1 MKRMS
6 GTLNGCRTSRAVNH
20 RRKLL
25 VSAVAA
31 LMLPM
36 AVGATL
42 LNAKDITKVEKFQD
56 REYVKVANKWYHK
69 VSEKRAFEVMPDV
82 VTVKLKS
89 DAKEKKAAFLK
100 EHKKIRENKLG
111 FVDIK
116 VPEGMDPLEFAK
128 LLQQR
133 TDVEVA
139 EVNTIGEYTLIPD
152 DTDFGDQWDLDN
164 TGQTGGT
171 ADADIDAPEAWD
183 IAIGDGSVV
192 VGVLDSGTEYDHE
205 DLECN
210 IWVNPGE
217 DLDGDGAVGDFLDDE
232 NGVDDDSN
240 GFIDDL
246 MGWDF
251 GSGDNDPAPIDNS
264 HGTHVAGI
272 VAACGGNAQ
281 GVIGIGGGFG
291 AGTGVLMMP
300 VAVGNAAPDGSV
312 LDDAI
317 IYATDNGAW
326 VITMS
331 LSVGS
336 SAAIDAALDYAHDTM
351 GVFIN
356 NASGNDTAAVGYPA
370 THPDV
375 MAVGSTDHN
384 DDRAGTSNFGPEL
397 EIVAPG
403 VTILSTIR
411 GDAYDYMSGTS
422 MASPHVAG
430 TAALML
436 SVAPAA
442 TNEEVRT
449 CLQNTAEDQVGNPA
463 QDTFGPDDYYGFGRL
478 NAADA
483 LVCIAP
489 NFPPVCD
496 ANGPYTA
503 ECGLGTALDGTG
515 SSDPDDDPLTFA
527 WTGPFTPSPAS
538 SATPT
543 VVFPSPTGNKTVMLA
558 VDDGI
563 AVPQQCTA
571 DVTVQDTMPPSL
583 TAPADVTA
591 ECQSPD
597 GTSVSLGKA
606 TVSDACDTSVEVSND
621 APAVFPL
628 GTTTVVW
635 TAKDGDNNSSS
646 ADQSVTVE
654 DSLVPVIAC
663 NSPATIVP
671 PDAPI
676 SFIASAVDQCEGSIT
691 PQLVA
696 YDCFAYTKKGMRID
710 KTESCV
716 VVLNGHTVSILDS
729 GGVNTTIAWTVS
741 ATDSSGNTATENCSV
756 AVIKP

>member
-1 MKRMS
+1 
-6 GTLNGCRTSRAVNH
+6 
-20 RRKLL
+20 

-36 AVGATL
+36 AVGAAS
-42 LNAKDITKVEKFQD
+42 LNAKDITKVEKFQE

-69 VSEKRAFEVMPDV
+69 VSEKRAFEVMENV
-82 VTVKLKS
+82 VTVKFKS
-89 DAKEKKAAFLK
+89 DAKENKAAFLK
-100 EHKKIRENKLG
+100 EHKKVRENKLG
-111 FVDIK
+111 FVDIE
-116 VPEGMDPLEFAK
+116 VPKGMDPLEFAK

-133 TDVEVA
+133 TDVEIA
-139 EVNTIGEYTLIPD
+139 EVNTFGEYELIPN

-183 IAIGDGSVV
+183 ITTGDGSVV
-192 VGVLDSGTEYDHE
+192 VGVLDSGTEYDHQ

-217 DLDGDGAVGDFLDDE
+217 DLDGDGVVGDFTDDA
-232 NGVDDDSN
+232 NGADDDGN

-246 MGWDF
+246 IGWDF
-251 GSGDNDPAPIDNS
+251 GSGDNDPAPISNS

-272 VAACGGNAQ
+272 VAACGDNAQ

-291 AGTGVLMMP
+291 AGTGVRMMP
-300 VAVGNAAPDGSV
+300 VAVGNAAPDGSI

-317 IYATDNGAW
+317 IYAADNGAQ

-336 SAAIDAALDYAHDTM
+336 TTAIDAALDYAHDTM

-356 NASGNDTAAVGYPA
+356 NASGNDNGAVGYPA

-384 DDRAGTSNFGPEL
+384 DDRAGSSNFGPEL

-403 VTILSTIR
+403 VSIWSTIT
-411 GDAYDYMSGTS
+411 GDAYGFMSGTS

-436 SVAPAA
+436 SIAPAA

-449 CLQNTAEDQVGNPA
+449 CLQDTAEDQVGDPA
-463 QDTFGPDDYYGFGRL
+463 QDTAGRDNYYGFGRL

-489 NFPPVCD
+489 NLPPVCD

-503 ECGLGTALDGTG
+503 ECGFGTTLDGTG
-515 SSDPDDDPLTFA
+515 SSDPDGDSLTFE
-527 WTGPFTPSPAS
+527 WTGPFIGS
-538 SATPT
+538 SASGATPM
-543 VVFPSPTGNKTVMLA
+543 VMFSSPTGNKTVTLA
-558 VDDGI
+558 VDDGL
-563 AVPQQCTA
+563 ADPQQCTA
-571 DVTVQDTMPPSL
+571 NVTVQDTIPPNL
-583 TAPADVTA
+583 TVPADVTA
-591 ECQSPD
+591 ECQSPA
-597 GTSVSLGKA
+597 GTTVSLGNA
-606 TVSDACDTSVEVSND
+606 TAIDACDTSVDVSNN
-621 APAVFPL
+621 APPSYPL

-635 TAKDGDNNSSS
+635 TAKDDDNNSSS
-646 ADQSVTVE
+646 SAQLVTVE
-654 DSLVPVIAC
+654 DTLKPVIAC
-663 NSPATIVP
+663 NSPTTIVP
-671 PDAPI
+671 PDAPV
-676 SFIASAVDQCEGSIT
+676 SFTASAVDQCEGPIT
-691 PQLVA
+691 PQILA
-696 YDCFAYTKKGMRID
+696 YDCFVYTKKGKRID

-716 VVLNGHTVSILDS
+716 VVLDGDSVSILDS
-729 GGVNTTIAWTVS
+729 GGVGNTIAWTVS
-741 ATDSSGNTATENCSV
+741 ATDGSGNTATTECSV
-756 AVIKP
+756 TVIKP